1 MLVPNTY
8 VIMALRR
15 REQLTHDKLAERSGL
30 SRPTL
35 SLLERGV
42 TTSNIKTIDALA
54 KALKVSPHLLL
65 LDTDP
70 KHRTNDEFVNS
81 LIEHQ
86 ARKL

>member
-35 SLLERGV
+35 SLLERGL
-42 TTSNIKTIDALA
+42 TTANTKTINALA

-70 KHRTNDEFVNS
+70 KQRTNDEFAKNLV
-81 LIEHQ
+81 EHQ
-86 ARKL
+86 ARSL